1 MARQIIEFEKNTVPV
16 KMEVMQISNITR
28 HWHDC
33 LEVVWVIDGE
43 LNVSESNILF
53 QLKTGDIYVV
63 NYNETHKL
71 FATNEA
77 AFVAILY
84 IDQKYF
90 KEDIPNLDVI
100 SFSHYCFSHN
110 FEVDESLVNIRKLL
124 ASLYKILNGNFTS
137 VKSQAKIKALMHSL
151 LLLLIDTFQYIYFKK
166 TGKGYTEMLDKSVAL
181 TKEQIDRI
189 HRLTCFIYFN
199 SAGKL
204 TLDDLAKSEN
214 YSKFYVSH
222 FLKKAY
228 GLSYQE
234 TLTLARISCS
244 ERLLLGTDKSL
255 EEIAGEVG
263 FSNRSHFSQQFKKWH
278 GVTPAL
284 FRKENTPGS
293 PGNTNIVFPLDDADI
308 EHLLQ
313 ESLRSCKSLP

>member
-16 KMEVMQISNITR
+16 KMEVVQISNITR

-33 LEVVWVIDGE
+33 LEVIWVISGE

-53 QLKTGDIYVV
+53 QLKTGDVYVV

-71 FATNEA
+71 FATADA
-77 AFVAILY
+77 AVVAIVH
-84 IDQKYF
+84 IDQNYF
-90 KEDIPNLDVI
+90 KESIPNLDVI

-110 FEVDESLVNIRKLL
+110 FEVKESLINIGKLL
-124 ASLYKILNGNFTS
+124 ISLHKILNRS
-137 VKSQAKIKALMHSL
+137 AVAKSKNKTETLMHSL

-166 TGKGYTEMLDKSVAL
+166 TGDGYTEMLDKSVAL

-214 YSKFYVSH
+214 YSRFYVSH

-234 TLTLARISCS
+234 TLALARISCS

-255 EEIAGEVG
+255 EDIAGEVG

-278 GVTPAL
+278 GLTPAQ

-293 PGNTNIVFPLDDADI
+293 PGNTNIVFPLDDAEVDL
-308 EHLLQ
+308 LLQ
-313 ESLRSCKSLP
+313 GSLRSFKSLP